1 MNPIPDK
8 KRPLKCEHFN
18 WMAQPFVDQPP
29 PSLPPRKLLARSL
42 NRHLPACTG
51 WLWGSLLL
59 GRASS
64 NLHERL
70 AGPCLLTLACVLA
83 ASGSRRV
90 CTEGGRASAA
100 CIHSLRSRGWG
111 CACCAAIKSRNKPC
125 MAGSRPAGQKLYIQ
139 QRYNKLTWYISAAP
153 FPRMAS
159 HSRQAVCP
167 ASAPGA
173 VTAGPASAAPARG
186 CHWQVD
192 WCQGEHLQLWA
203 MSLLRRSCQ
212 ERTDRSKGVRGKG
225 YKSGLSSAGRSTK
238 L

>member
-1 MNPIPDK
+1 
-8 KRPLKCEHFN
+8 
-18 WMAQPFVDQPP
+18 MAQPFVDQPP

-125 MAGSRPAGQKLYIQ
+125 MAGSSTLLFKKDGRPGGLQSLIDPKFKRLMRLVLADFESAGM
-139 QRYNKLTWYISAAP
+139 T
-153 FPRMAS
+153 
-159 HSRQAVCP
+159 
-167 ASAPGA
+167 
-173 VTAGPASAAPARG
+173 
-186 CHWQVD
+186 
-192 WCQGEHLQLWA
+192 
-203 MSLLRRSCQ
+203 RSCSTGGT
-212 ERTDRSKGVRGKG
+212 EMGPDHI
-225 YKSGLSSAGRSTK
+225 LSLARNPNSEQLHPADATPTPQPV
-238 L
+238 